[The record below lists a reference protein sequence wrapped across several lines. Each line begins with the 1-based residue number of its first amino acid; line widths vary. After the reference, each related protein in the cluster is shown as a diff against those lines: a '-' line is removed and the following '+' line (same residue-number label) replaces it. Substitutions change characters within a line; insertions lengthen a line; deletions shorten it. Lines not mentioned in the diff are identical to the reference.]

1 MAAPGKIKVW
11 KGRAKMARP
20 RKMETEE
27 MIRLVDSYFTTEAAG
42 NPAKL
47 KCSCLEGFAER
58 NGYKAKAYD
67 FRRNAKVRAHMEE
80 LAAMVLNENGMQMM
94 LGDAYKS
101 MDVSRMLK
109 ARRDPDELRMVLG
122 EMDDYWKQVYER
134 SVQISGK
141 NKELQQKLHAARKSG
156 TELEHQLEELKA
168 KGEEN
173 AAANNKLTAENRY
186 LRKMLR
192 TYLYPALANEI
203 LQQEELLENAD
214 TRITHEAGKLIDG
227 RFPSAFS
234 ESAAED
240 ARQVSSGEA
249 ALEKMWKG
257 LEDE

>member
-1 MAAPGKIKVW
+1 
-11 KGRAKMARP
+11 MARP

-47 KCSCLEGFAER
+47 KCSCLEEFAER

-67 FRRNAKVRAHMEE
+67 FRRNAGVRAHMEE
-80 LAAMVLNENGMQMM
+80 LAAMVLNENRMQMM
-94 LGDAYKS
+94 QGDAYKG

-122 EMDDYWKQVYER
+122 EMDDYWRQVYER
-134 SVQISGK
+134 SIQISEK
-141 NKELQQKLHAARKSG
+141 NKELQQKLRTARDNG
-156 TELEHQLEELKA
+156 TELERQLEELKA
-168 KGEEN
+168 KGAES

-214 TRITHEAGKLIDG
+214 TRITQEAGKLIDG

-234 ESAAED
+234 EAAARD
-240 ARQVSSGEA
+240 AGQVSSGEA